1 METWRDQP
9 THLETDHGVPKLNP
23 DDRKKIE
30 RDFKKRLR
38 RMLEL
43 AALGRGIEIIVR
55 IADQTREGLAEV
67 GKSYDAMRQSELR
80 IPNLHPPKSL
90 PRLFN
95 DPTELERL
103 RLARDIADEL
113 AHALYRHARIELMA
127 SVPSS
132 RRPTAGPTNLFSG
145 SSICWP
151 PEIPPYRLSLLLFYE
166 IGVSG
171 SLRLLV

>member
-1 METWRDQP
+1 M
-9 THLETDHGVPKLNP
+9 NP

-38 RMLEL
+38 RILEL

-67 GKSYDAMRQSELR
+67 GKSYDAMMQSELR

-103 RLARDIADEL
+103 RLARDIADKL
-113 AHALYRHARIELMA
+113 AHALYRHARKLIDKFDRAYGLSTQLEA
-127 SVPSS
+127 AY
-132 RRPTAGPTNLFSG
+132 RRADQ
-145 SSICWP
+145 
-151 PEIPPYRLSLLLFYE
+151 SLQRVIDLLAA
-166 IGVSG
+166 
-171 SLRLLV
+171 